1 MKEDNHLLSTVV
13 EFLKKNIDSNMSL
26 TMSGNDVR
34 TRKGLQHFTFIK
46 FSEKNEQKIFDLV
59 MSHALQAEKRCPG
72 SGMHFLKILC
82 KSDLE
87 RERILPRTK
96 RDIVE
101 ILRREKLSSRS
112 LLILETV
119 LDFCTSTTN
128 LSIKKSSTQS
138 HFIEVTDGYSFSV
151 NPLFKYSPSFL
162 SRAKSCCIDGYVENV
177 SELHRFLENLSKTK
191 EPCILFCRG
200 MSDDVVNT
208 LKVNFDRKTVVVYP
222 FVVPFDL
229 ENVNTLVDLAVS
241 TGTDVI
247 SSNKGDLISSIDEK
261 STGHVE
267 FCTLSGGSIRFKC
280 GNAKDRVK
288 NHLANL
294 KNTLIEKEDV
304 SGLLEK
310 RIRSLTASCI
320 DIHIPDDINFYS
332 SSQQLDEG
340 IRIISSIIN
349 NTYDPVLVA
358 EQTLSAFQKTFKD
371 THHCL
376 L

>member
-1 MKEDNHLLSTVV
+1 
-13 EFLKKNIDSNMSL
+13 
-26 TMSGNDVR
+26 MSGNDVR

-46 FSEKNEQKIFDLV
+46 FSERNEQKIFDLI

-72 SGMHFLKILC
+72 SGMQFLKILC
-82 KSDLE
+82 KSNLE
-87 RERILPRTK
+87 KERMLPRTK
-96 RDIVE
+96 GDIVE
-101 ILRREKLSSRS
+101 ILKRENLSNRS

-119 LDFCTSTTN
+119 LDLCTSTTN
-128 LSIKKSSTQS
+128 LSLKKSTQS

-151 NPLFKYSPSFL
+151 SPLFKYSPIFL
-162 SRAKSCCIDGYVENV
+162 PKGRTCCIDGYVENV
-177 SELHRFLENLSKTK
+177 SELHRFLEDLSKTK
-191 EPCILFCRG
+191 ETCILFCRG

-208 LKVNFDRKTVVVYP
+208 LKVNFDRKTVIVYP
-222 FVVPFDL
+222 FIVPFDL

-247 SSNKGDLISSIDEK
+247 SSNKGDLISSIDTK
-261 STGHVE
+261 SAGHVE
-267 FCTLSGGSIRFKC
+267 FCTLSGRSIRFKC
-280 GNAKDRVK
+280 SNSKDRVK

-294 KNTLIEKEDV
+294 KNSLIEKEEV
-304 SGLLEK
+304 SNLLEK

-332 SSQQLDEG
+332 SSHQLDEG

-349 NTYDPVLVA
+349 NTYDPVLIA
-358 EQTLSAFQKTFKD
+358 EQTFSAFEKSFKD
-371 THHCL
+371 THYCL